1 MSCQIQA
8 TSNGFFFSVSQDN
21 LFDKSARGVRI
32 QSWHLSLATPPFLLG
47 AFAVCSTPS
56 TPFLPAT
63 QGTFTFARGGGGWRL
78 LRPFSLPYPFLS
90 FSSIFPCS
98 VRSRRKIEKCAFGI
112 LRPKNVEMYFSGEIY
127 STYLGIEVRVG
138 GSVG

>member
-8 TSNGFFFSVSQDN
+8 TSNGVFFPCPRTTCLTKVP
-21 LFDKSARGVRI
+21 A
-32 QSWHLSLATPPFLLG
+32 
-47 AFAVCSTPS
+47 AFASNPSTCHWQLRLFCLVHSPYVPPPS

-63 QGTFTFARGGGGWRL
+63 QGTFTFARSGGGWRL
-78 LRPFSLPYPFLS
+78 LRPFSRPYSFLS
-90 FSSIFPCS
+90 FSSISPCS

-127 STYLGIEVRVG
+127 STYLGMEVRVG